1 MRKPPTYLAWFFGFL
16 ISLIYGAVF
25 SGQILGLAG
34 IYRGWLAILLTA
46 LTTGGI
52 FYLYLK
58 KEKEFLGLLQRPGG
72 NVQGEGSWLKIAFA
86 ISGIGLLI
94 VLVLVP
100 LIRWPYSPITT
111 DLPWDAGLYHF
122 PKAIEML
129 STGSA
134 WDMTISYGEY
144 PFGYE
149 SLAALAFALN
159 HAGLLLGAVH
169 ALIALFFFFSIVLLI
184 ARYTRLPRA
193 PVIFIVSILILGQF
207 LAPKFDSNIWWI
219 FWPQTILIGK
229 NDLFLASALL
239 AILLHTPTSRHGPF
253 FPVGLAV
260 VSMIALS
267 IKPNAALVVLFAWI
281 VLLLFL
287 WRAGQ
292 FKRYFRELVLSAVVV
307 LPGMLWIIR
316 NFAAQGRLFSP
327 ESMYLADWSIA
338 SNLSNPYLY
347 DYLPQHFYYV
357 LIILGL
363 ALIVSF
369 FRRNVSFHFLAALV
383 LLVTFA
389 LTPASAFFG
398 TTQVPAQ
405 IAWRFAMALLA
416 YLFVLLLI
424 IFEPLINPVYAWLA
438 RRRSTSSPLILFVV
452 AFSICATW
460 IGRDLLEIFPENEI
474 VLQDQYRTPVGVD
487 GYYSAYDYVQKN
499 VHNSVVIVENG
510 LPFYL
515 YDAEFTN
522 SVTRSRPADYVVYL
536 QTPWLG
542 GEKAYPEML
551 GQPEWSE
558 TWQMVYEDSEGRV
571 YQRK

>member
-1 MRKPPTYLAWFFGFL
+1 MRKTPTYLSWFFGFL

-52 FYLYLK
+52 FYLYLIK
-58 KEKEFLGLLQRPGG
+58 GEEFWGLQQKPGC
-72 NVQGEGSWLKIAFA
+72 NVQGEEYWLKIAFA
-86 ISGIGLLI
+86 IGGIGLLI

-149 SLAALAFALN
+149 SLVALAFALN
-159 HAGLLLGAVH
+159 HAGLLLGGVH

-219 FWPQTILIGK
+219 FWPQAILIGK
-229 NDLFLASALL
+229 NDLFLAAALL
-239 AILLHTPTSRHGPF
+239 VVLLHMPASREQPYFPF
-253 FPVGLAV
+253 GLAV
-260 VSMIALS
+260 ASMIALS
-267 IKPNAALVVLFAWI
+267 IKPNAGLIILFTWI
-281 VLLLFL
+281 AMLMFL
-287 WRAGQ
+287 WQSRQ
-292 FKRYFRELVLSAVVV
+292 FKRYFKEVVWSAVVI
-307 LPGMLWIIR
+307 LPGVLWIVR
-316 NFAAQGRLFSP
+316 NFVGQGRLFSP
-327 ESMYLADWSIA
+327 ESLYLADWNIA

-369 FRRNVSFHFLAALV
+369 FKRNVSFHFLAALV

-398 TTQVPAQ
+398 TTQEPAQ

-416 YLFVLLLI
+416 YLFVLMLI
-424 IFEPLINPVYAWLA
+424 IFEPLINPVYAWLV
-438 RRRSTSSPLILFVV
+438 RRRWTSSSLVLFVV
-452 AFSICATW
+452 AFSIWAIW
-460 IGRDLLEIFPENEI
+460 VGRDLLEIFPENEI

-487 GYYSAYDYVQKN
+487 GYYSAYDYVQRN

-510 LPFYL
+510 LPYYL
-515 YDAEFTN
+515 YDPGFTN
-522 SVTRSRPADYVVYL
+522 SVTRSRPADYLVYL
-536 QTPWLG
+536 QTPWIDEG
-542 GEKAYPEML
+542 GYPETFD
-551 GQPEWSE
+551 QPEWAQ
-558 TWQMVYEDSEGRV
+558 TWLLVYEDAEGRV
-571 YQRK
+571 YRRR